1 MKKTKINHYTDKEAL
16 EFHNNNKSGKIEI
29 ISSKPMTTKRD
40 LALAYSP
47 GVAAPVRAISEN
59 PDKAYDYTT
68 KGNLVA
74 VISNGSAILGMG
86 NLGALAS
93 KPVME
98 GKAVLFKRFADI
110 DSIDIEIDS
119 SDPEEIV
126 KSIKNIAK
134 QKPIVSVM
142 GEVATSA
149 AYMASLGSNY
159 IFAQEG
165 TITGS
170 VGVLILSSEITELA
184 KKIGVST
191 EVIKSGDL
199 KASPSPLEKMT
210 PKAREQM
217 EKIVQEISKNFI
229 NLVKKERKLD
239 NNKTQLISDGRIFTG
254 QSALQIGL
262 IDSIGNIK
270 EAKEFLK
277 TEYNIDKLPL
287 LDFEIIKK
295 EKLTEKFLSL
305 FSGNFNASRF
315 LNLQGLI
322 SIWIPNV

>member
-1 MKKTKINHYTDKEAL
+1 MKKKIFNMLKRLRYKKTISIVVAIFFFVILISDNRYKKPHIAKVTIDNIITQDSFRYEKLEELSQNKNTKAVIVFIN
-16 EFHNNNKSGKIEI
+16 
-29 ISSKPMTTKRD
+29 
-40 LALAYSP
+40 SP
-47 GVAAPVRAISEN
+47 GGTVVGGETL
-59 PDKAYDYTT
+59 Y
-68 KGNLVA
+68 
-74 VISNGSAILGMG
+74 
-86 NLGALAS
+86 
-93 KPVME
+93 
-98 GKAVLFKRFADI
+98 
-110 DSIDIEIDS
+110 
-119 SDPEEIV
+119 
-126 KSIKNIAK
+126 KSIKNIAQ
-134 QKPIVSVM
+134 QKPVISVM

-170 VGVLILSSEITELA
+170 VGVLVLSSEFTELA
-184 KKIGVST
+184 KKIGIST

-270 EAKEFLK
+270 EAKEYLK
-277 TEYNIDKLPL
+277 IERNIDMLPIL
-287 LDFEIIKK
+287 NMEIIKK
-295 EKLTEKFLSL
+295 EKMIEKFLSL
-305 FSGNFNASRF
+305 FTNKINASKL
-315 LNLQGLI
+315 LNLKGLI
-322 SIWIPNV
+322 SIWIP

>member
-1 MKKTKINHYTDKEAL
+1 MKKKIFNMLKRLRYKKTILIVVAIFFFVILISDNRYKKPHIAKVTIDNIITQDSFRYEKLEELSQNKNTKAVIVFIN
-16 EFHNNNKSGKIEI
+16 
-29 ISSKPMTTKRD
+29 
-40 LALAYSP
+40 SP
-47 GVAAPVRAISEN
+47 GGTVVGGETL
-59 PDKAYDYTT
+59 Y
-68 KGNLVA
+68 
-74 VISNGSAILGMG
+74 
-86 NLGALAS
+86 
-93 KPVME
+93 
-98 GKAVLFKRFADI
+98 
-110 DSIDIEIDS
+110 
-119 SDPEEIV
+119 
-126 KSIKNIAK
+126 KSIKSIAQ
-134 QKPIVSVM
+134 QKPIISVM

-170 VGVLILSSEITELA
+170 VGVLVLSSEFTELA
-184 KKIGVST
+184 KKIGIST

-270 EAKEFLK
+270 EAKEYLK
-277 TEYNIDKLPL
+277 IEHNIDMLPIL
-287 LDFEIIKK
+287 NMEIIKK
-295 EKLTEKFLSL
+295 EKMIEKFLSL
-305 FSGNFNASRF
+305 FTNKINASKL
-315 LNLQGLI
+315 LNLKGLI
-322 SIWIPNV
+322 SIWIP

>member
-1 MKKTKINHYTDKEAL
+1 MKKKIFNMLKRLRYKKTILIVVAIFFFVILISDSRYKKPHIAKVTIDNIITQDSFRYEKLEELSQNKNTKAVIVFIN
-16 EFHNNNKSGKIEI
+16 
-29 ISSKPMTTKRD
+29 
-40 LALAYSP
+40 SP
-47 GVAAPVRAISEN
+47 GGTVVGGETL
-59 PDKAYDYTT
+59 Y
-68 KGNLVA
+68 
-74 VISNGSAILGMG
+74 
-86 NLGALAS
+86 
-93 KPVME
+93 
-98 GKAVLFKRFADI
+98 
-110 DSIDIEIDS
+110 
-119 SDPEEIV
+119 
-126 KSIKNIAK
+126 KSIKNIAQ
-134 QKPIVSVM
+134 QKPIISVM

-170 VGVLILSSEITELA
+170 VGVLVLSSEFTELA
-184 KKIGVST
+184 KKIGIST

-270 EAKEFLK
+270 EAKEYLK
-277 TEYNIDKLPL
+277 IERNIDMLPIL
-287 LDFEIIKK
+287 NMEIIKK
-295 EKLTEKFLSL
+295 EKMIEKFLSL
-305 FSGNFNASRF
+305 FTNKINASKL
-315 LNLQGLI
+315 LNLKGLI
-322 SIWIPNV
+322 SIWIP

>member
-1 MKKTKINHYTDKEAL
+1 MKKKIFNMLKRLRYKKTISIVVAIFFFVILISDNRYKKPHIAKVTIDNIITQDSFRYEKLEELSQNKNTKAVIVFIN
-16 EFHNNNKSGKIEI
+16 
-29 ISSKPMTTKRD
+29 
-40 LALAYSP
+40 SP
-47 GVAAPVRAISEN
+47 GGTVVGGETL
-59 PDKAYDYTT
+59 Y
-68 KGNLVA
+68 
-74 VISNGSAILGMG
+74 
-86 NLGALAS
+86 
-93 KPVME
+93 
-98 GKAVLFKRFADI
+98 
-110 DSIDIEIDS
+110 
-119 SDPEEIV
+119 
-126 KSIKNIAK
+126 KSIKNIAQ
-134 QKPIVSVM
+134 QKPVISVM

-191 EVIKSGDL
+191 EIIKSGDL

-229 NLVKKERKLD
+229 NLVKKERKLN

-270 EAKEFLK
+270 EAKEYLK
-277 TEYNIDKLPL
+277 IERNIDMLPIL
-287 LDFEIIKK
+287 NMEIIKK
-295 EKLTEKFLSL
+295 EKMIEKFLSL
-305 FSGNFNASRF
+305 FTNKINASKL
-315 LNLQGLI
+315 LNLKGLI
-322 SIWIPNV
+322 SIWIP

>member
-1 MKKTKINHYTDKEAL
+1 MKKKIFNMLKRLRYKKTISIVVAIFFFVILISDNRYKKPHIAKVTIDNIITQDSFRYEKLEELSQNKNTKAVIVFIN
-16 EFHNNNKSGKIEI
+16 
-29 ISSKPMTTKRD
+29 
-40 LALAYSP
+40 SP
-47 GVAAPVRAISEN
+47 GGTVVGGETL
-59 PDKAYDYTT
+59 Y
-68 KGNLVA
+68 
-74 VISNGSAILGMG
+74 
-86 NLGALAS
+86 
-93 KPVME
+93 
-98 GKAVLFKRFADI
+98 
-110 DSIDIEIDS
+110 
-119 SDPEEIV
+119 
-126 KSIKNIAK
+126 KSIKSIAQ
-134 QKPIVSVM
+134 QKPIISVM

-170 VGVLILSSEITELA
+170 VGVLVLSSEFTELA
-184 KKIGVST
+184 KKIGIST

-229 NLVKKERKLD
+229 NLVKKERKLN

-270 EAKEFLK
+270 EAKEYLK
-277 TEYNIDKLPL
+277 IERNIDMLPIL
-287 LDFEIIKK
+287 NMEIIKK
-295 EKLTEKFLSL
+295 EKMIE
-305 FSGNFNASRF
+305 
-315 LNLQGLI
+315 
-322 SIWIPNV
+322 

>member
-1 MKKTKINHYTDKEAL
+1 MKKKFFNMLKRLRYKKTILIVVAIFFFVILISDNRYKKPHIAKVTIDNIITQDSFRYEKLEELSQNKNTKAVIVFIN
-16 EFHNNNKSGKIEI
+16 
-29 ISSKPMTTKRD
+29 
-40 LALAYSP
+40 SP
-47 GVAAPVRAISEN
+47 GGTVVGGETL
-59 PDKAYDYTT
+59 Y
-68 KGNLVA
+68 
-74 VISNGSAILGMG
+74 
-86 NLGALAS
+86 
-93 KPVME
+93 
-98 GKAVLFKRFADI
+98 
-110 DSIDIEIDS
+110 
-119 SDPEEIV
+119 
-126 KSIKNIAK
+126 KSIKNIAQ
-134 QKPIVSVM
+134 QKPVISVM

-170 VGVLILSSEITELA
+170 VGVLVLSSEFTELA
-184 KKIGVST
+184 KKIGIST

-270 EAKEFLK
+270 EAKEYLK
-277 TEYNIDKLPL
+277 IERNIDMLPIL
-287 LDFEIIKK
+287 NMEIIKK
-295 EKLTEKFLSL
+295 EKMIEKFLSL
-305 FSGNFNASRF
+305 FTNKINASKL
-315 LNLQGLI
+315 LNLKGLI
-322 SIWIPNV
+322 SIWIP

>member
-1 MKKTKINHYTDKEAL
+1 MKKKIFNMLKRLRYKKTILIVVAIFFFVILISDNRYKKPHIAKVTIDNIITQDSFRYEKLEELSQNKNTKAVIVFIN
-16 EFHNNNKSGKIEI
+16 
-29 ISSKPMTTKRD
+29 
-40 LALAYSP
+40 SP
-47 GVAAPVRAISEN
+47 GGTVVGGETL
-59 PDKAYDYTT
+59 Y
-68 KGNLVA
+68 
-74 VISNGSAILGMG
+74 
-86 NLGALAS
+86 
-93 KPVME
+93 
-98 GKAVLFKRFADI
+98 
-110 DSIDIEIDS
+110 
-119 SDPEEIV
+119 
-126 KSIKNIAK
+126 KSIKSIAQ
-134 QKPIVSVM
+134 QKPIISVM

-170 VGVLILSSEITELA
+170 VGVLVLSSEFTELA
-184 KKIGVST
+184 KKIGIST

-229 NLVKKERKLD
+229 NLVKKERKLN

-270 EAKEFLK
+270 EAKEYLK
-277 TEYNIDKLPL
+277 MEHNIDMLPIL
-287 LDFEIIKK
+287 NIEIIKK
-295 EKLTEKFLSL
+295 EKMIEKFLSL
-305 FSGNFNASRF
+305 FTNKINASKL
-315 LNLQGLI
+315 LNLKGLI
-322 SIWIPNV
+322 SIWIP

>member
-1 MKKTKINHYTDKEAL
+1 MKKKIFNMLKRLRYKKTILIVVAIFFFVILISDSRYKKPHIAKVTIDNIITQDSFRYEKLEELSQNKNTKAVIFFIN
-16 EFHNNNKSGKIEI
+16 
-29 ISSKPMTTKRD
+29 
-40 LALAYSP
+40 SP
-47 GVAAPVRAISEN
+47 GGTVVGGETL
-59 PDKAYDYTT
+59 Y
-68 KGNLVA
+68 
-74 VISNGSAILGMG
+74 
-86 NLGALAS
+86 
-93 KPVME
+93 
-98 GKAVLFKRFADI
+98 
-110 DSIDIEIDS
+110 
-119 SDPEEIV
+119 
-126 KSIKNIAK
+126 KSIKNIAQ
-134 QKPIVSVM
+134 QKPVISVM

-170 VGVLILSSEITELA
+170 VGVLVLSSEFTELA
-184 KKIGVST
+184 KKIGIST

-229 NLVKKERKLD
+229 NLVKKERKLN

-270 EAKEFLK
+270 EAKEYLK
-277 TEYNIDKLPL
+277 IERNIDMLPIL
-287 LDFEIIKK
+287 NMEIIKK
-295 EKLTEKFLSL
+295 EKMIEKFLSL
-305 FSGNFNASRF
+305 FTNKINASKL
-315 LNLQGLI
+315 LNLKGLI
-322 SIWIPNV
+322 SIWIP

>member
-1 MKKTKINHYTDKEAL
+1 MKKKIFNMLKRLRYKKTISIVVAIFFFVILISDNRYKKPHIAKVTIDNIITQDSFRYEKLEELSQNKNTKAVIVFIN
-16 EFHNNNKSGKIEI
+16 
-29 ISSKPMTTKRD
+29 
-40 LALAYSP
+40 SP
-47 GVAAPVRAISEN
+47 GGTVVGGETL
-59 PDKAYDYTT
+59 Y
-68 KGNLVA
+68 
-74 VISNGSAILGMG
+74 
-86 NLGALAS
+86 
-93 KPVME
+93 
-98 GKAVLFKRFADI
+98 
-110 DSIDIEIDS
+110 
-119 SDPEEIV
+119 
-126 KSIKNIAK
+126 KSIKNIAQ
-134 QKPIVSVM
+134 QKPVISVM

-170 VGVLILSSEITELA
+170 VGVLVLSSEFTELA
-184 KKIGVST
+184 KKIGIST

-229 NLVKKERKLD
+229 NLVKKERKLN

-270 EAKEFLK
+270 EAKEYLK
-277 TEYNIDKLPL
+277 IERNIDMLPIL
-287 LDFEIIKK
+287 NMEIIKK
-295 EKLTEKFLSL
+295 EKMIEKFLSL
-305 FSGNFNASRF
+305 FTNKINASKL
-315 LNLQGLI
+315 LNVKGLI
-322 SIWIPNV
+322 SIWIP

>member
-1 MKKTKINHYTDKEAL
+1 MKKKIFNMLKRLRYKKTISIVVAIFFFVILISDNRYKKPHIAKVTIDNIITQDSFRYEKLEELSQNKNTKAVIVFIN
-16 EFHNNNKSGKIEI
+16 
-29 ISSKPMTTKRD
+29 
-40 LALAYSP
+40 SP
-47 GVAAPVRAISEN
+47 GGTVVGGETL
-59 PDKAYDYTT
+59 Y
-68 KGNLVA
+68 
-74 VISNGSAILGMG
+74 
-86 NLGALAS
+86 
-93 KPVME
+93 
-98 GKAVLFKRFADI
+98 
-110 DSIDIEIDS
+110 
-119 SDPEEIV
+119 
-126 KSIKNIAK
+126 KSIKNIAQ
-134 QKPIVSVM
+134 QKPVISVM

-170 VGVLILSSEITELA
+170 VGVLVLSSEFTELA
-184 KKIGVST
+184 KKIGIST

-229 NLVKKERKLD
+229 NLVKKERKLN

-270 EAKEFLK
+270 EAKEYLK
-277 TEYNIDKLPL
+277 IEHNIDMLPIL
-287 LDFEIIKK
+287 NMEIIKK
-295 EKLTEKFLSL
+295 EKMIEKFLSL
-305 FSGNFNASRF
+305 FTNKINASKL
-315 LNLQGLI
+315 LNLKGLI
-322 SIWIPNV
+322 SIWIP

>member
-1 MKKTKINHYTDKEAL
+1 MIRVFGAQNCGQGNNFTSKIMGRGVIINYMKKISLNMLKNIRYKKTILVVLAIFFFAMLTFDSRYKKPHIAKITIDNIITQDSFRYEKLEELSKNKNTKAVIALIN
-16 EFHNNNKSGKIEI
+16 
-29 ISSKPMTTKRD
+29 
-40 LALAYSP
+40 SP
-47 GVAAPVRAISEN
+47 GGTVVGGETL
-59 PDKAYDYTT
+59 Y
-68 KGNLVA
+68 
-74 VISNGSAILGMG
+74 
-86 NLGALAS
+86 
-93 KPVME
+93 
-98 GKAVLFKRFADI
+98 
-110 DSIDIEIDS
+110 
-119 SDPEEIV
+119 
-126 KSIKNIAK
+126 KSIKNIAQ

-191 EVIKSGDL
+191 EIIKSGDL

-210 PKAREQM
+210 PKTREEM
-217 EKIVQEISKNFI
+217 EKIVKEISKNFI
-229 NLVKKERKLD
+229 DLVKKERKLD

-254 QSALQIGL
+254 QSAVQTGL

-270 EAKEFLK
+270 EAKEYLK

-287 LDFEIIKK
+287 LDSEIIKK
-295 EKLTEKFLSL
+295 EKLIEKFLSF
-305 FSGNFNASRF
+305 FSGNINASRF

-322 SIWIPNV
+322 SIWIPNI

>member
-1 MKKTKINHYTDKEAL
+1 MLKRLRYKKTILIVVAIFFFVILISDNRYKKPHIAKVTIDNIITQDSFRYEKLEELSQNKNTKAVIVFIN
-16 EFHNNNKSGKIEI
+16 
-29 ISSKPMTTKRD
+29 
-40 LALAYSP
+40 SP
-47 GVAAPVRAISEN
+47 GGTVVGGETL
-59 PDKAYDYTT
+59 Y
-68 KGNLVA
+68 
-74 VISNGSAILGMG
+74 
-86 NLGALAS
+86 
-93 KPVME
+93 
-98 GKAVLFKRFADI
+98 
-110 DSIDIEIDS
+110 
-119 SDPEEIV
+119 
-126 KSIKNIAK
+126 KSIKSIAQ
-134 QKPIVSVM
+134 QKPIISVM

-170 VGVLILSSEITELA
+170 VGVLVLSSEFTELA
-184 KKIGVST
+184 KKIGIST

-229 NLVKKERKLD
+229 NLVKKERKLN

-270 EAKEFLK
+270 EAKEYLK
-277 TEYNIDKLPL
+277 IERNIDMLPIL
-287 LDFEIIKK
+287 NMEIIKK
-295 EKLTEKFLSL
+295 EKMIEKFLSL
-305 FSGNFNASRF
+305 FTNKINASKL
-315 LNLQGLI
+315 LNLKGLI
-322 SIWIPNV
+322 SIWIP

>member
-1 MKKTKINHYTDKEAL
+1 MKKKIFNMLKRLRYKKTILIVVAIFFFVILISDNRYKKPHIAKVTIDNIITQDSFRYEKLEELSQNKNTKAVIFFIN
-16 EFHNNNKSGKIEI
+16 
-29 ISSKPMTTKRD
+29 
-40 LALAYSP
+40 SP
-47 GVAAPVRAISEN
+47 GGTVVGGETL
-59 PDKAYDYTT
+59 Y
-68 KGNLVA
+68 
-74 VISNGSAILGMG
+74 
-86 NLGALAS
+86 
-93 KPVME
+93 
-98 GKAVLFKRFADI
+98 
-110 DSIDIEIDS
+110 
-119 SDPEEIV
+119 
-126 KSIKNIAK
+126 KSIKNIAQ
-134 QKPIVSVM
+134 QKPVISVM

-170 VGVLILSSEITELA
+170 VGVLVLSSEFTELA
-184 KKIGVST
+184 KKIGIST

-229 NLVKKERKLD
+229 NLVKKERKLN

-270 EAKEFLK
+270 EAKEYLK
-277 TEYNIDKLPL
+277 IERNIDMLPIL
-287 LDFEIIKK
+287 NMEIIKK
-295 EKLTEKFLSL
+295 EKMIEKFLSL
-305 FSGNFNASRF
+305 FTNKINASKL
-315 LNLQGLI
+315 LNLKGLI
-322 SIWIPNV
+322 SIWIP

>member
-1 MKKTKINHYTDKEAL
+1 MKKKIFNMLKRLRYKKTILIVVAIFFFVILISDNRYKKPHIAKVTIDNIITQDSFRYEKLEELSQNKNTKAVIVFIN
-16 EFHNNNKSGKIEI
+16 
-29 ISSKPMTTKRD
+29 
-40 LALAYSP
+40 SP
-47 GVAAPVRAISEN
+47 GGTVVGGETL
-59 PDKAYDYTT
+59 Y
-68 KGNLVA
+68 
-74 VISNGSAILGMG
+74 
-86 NLGALAS
+86 
-93 KPVME
+93 
-98 GKAVLFKRFADI
+98 
-110 DSIDIEIDS
+110 
-119 SDPEEIV
+119 
-126 KSIKNIAK
+126 KSIKSIAQ
-134 QKPIVSVM
+134 QKPIISVM

-170 VGVLILSSEITELA
+170 VGVLVLSSEFTELA
-184 KKIGVST
+184 KKIGIST

-270 EAKEFLK
+270 EAKEYLK
-277 TEYNIDKLPL
+277 IEHNIDMLPIL
-287 LDFEIIKK
+287 NMEIIKK
-295 EKLTEKFLSL
+295 EKMIEKFLSL
-305 FSGNFNASRF
+305 FTNKINASKL
-315 LNLQGLI
+315 LNLKGLI
-322 SIWIPNV
+322 SIWVPNI

>member
-1 MKKTKINHYTDKEAL
+1 MKKKIFNMLKRLRYKKTISIVVAIFFFVILISDNRYKKPHIAKVTIDNIITQDSFRYEKLEELSQNKNTKAVIVFIN
-16 EFHNNNKSGKIEI
+16 
-29 ISSKPMTTKRD
+29 
-40 LALAYSP
+40 SP
-47 GVAAPVRAISEN
+47 GGTVVGGETL
-59 PDKAYDYTT
+59 Y
-68 KGNLVA
+68 
-74 VISNGSAILGMG
+74 
-86 NLGALAS
+86 
-93 KPVME
+93 
-98 GKAVLFKRFADI
+98 
-110 DSIDIEIDS
+110 
-119 SDPEEIV
+119 
-126 KSIKNIAK
+126 KSIKSIAQ
-134 QKPIVSVM
+134 QKPIISVM

-170 VGVLILSSEITELA
+170 VGVLVLSSEFTELA
-184 KKIGVST
+184 KKIGIST

-270 EAKEFLK
+270 EAKEYLK
-277 TEYNIDKLPL
+277 IEHNIDMLPIL
-287 LDFEIIKK
+287 NMEIIKK
-295 EKLTEKFLSL
+295 EKMIEKFLSL
-305 FSGNFNASRF
+305 FTNKINASKL
-315 LNLQGLI
+315 LNLKGLI
-322 SIWIPNV
+322 SIWIP

>member
-1 MKKTKINHYTDKEAL
+1 MKKKIFNMLKRLRYKKTISIVVAIFFFVILISDNRYKKPHIAKVTIDNIITQDSFRYEKLEELSQNKNTKAVIVFIN
-16 EFHNNNKSGKIEI
+16 
-29 ISSKPMTTKRD
+29 
-40 LALAYSP
+40 SP
-47 GVAAPVRAISEN
+47 GGTVVGGETL
-59 PDKAYDYTT
+59 Y
-68 KGNLVA
+68 
-74 VISNGSAILGMG
+74 
-86 NLGALAS
+86 
-93 KPVME
+93 
-98 GKAVLFKRFADI
+98 
-110 DSIDIEIDS
+110 
-119 SDPEEIV
+119 
-126 KSIKNIAK
+126 KSIKNIAQ
-134 QKPIVSVM
+134 QKPVISVM

-170 VGVLILSSEITELA
+170 VGVLVLSSEFTELA
-184 KKIGVST
+184 KKIGIST

-229 NLVKKERKLD
+229 NLVKKERKLN

-270 EAKEFLK
+270 EAKEYLK
-277 TEYNIDKLPL
+277 IERNIDMLPIL
-287 LDFEIIKK
+287 NMEIIKK
-295 EKLTEKFLSL
+295 EKMIEKFLSL
-305 FSGNFNASRF
+305 FTNKINASKL
-315 LNLQGLI
+315 LNLKGLI
-322 SIWIPNV
+322 SKWIP

>member
-1 MKKTKINHYTDKEAL
+1 MKKKIFNMLKRLRYKKTISIVVAIFFFVILISDSRYKKPHIAKVTIDNIITQDSFRYEKLEELSQNKNTKAVIVFIN
-16 EFHNNNKSGKIEI
+16 
-29 ISSKPMTTKRD
+29 
-40 LALAYSP
+40 SP
-47 GVAAPVRAISEN
+47 GGTVVGGETL
-59 PDKAYDYTT
+59 Y
-68 KGNLVA
+68 
-74 VISNGSAILGMG
+74 
-86 NLGALAS
+86 
-93 KPVME
+93 
-98 GKAVLFKRFADI
+98 
-110 DSIDIEIDS
+110 
-119 SDPEEIV
+119 
-126 KSIKNIAK
+126 KSIKNIAQ
-134 QKPIVSVM
+134 QKPIISVM

-170 VGVLILSSEITELA
+170 VGVLVLSSEFTELA
-184 KKIGVST
+184 KKIGIST

-270 EAKEFLK
+270 EAKEYLK
-277 TEYNIDKLPL
+277 IERNIDMLPIL
-287 LDFEIIKK
+287 NMEIIKK
-295 EKLTEKFLSL
+295 EKMIEKFLSL
-305 FSGNFNASRF
+305 FTNKINASKL
-315 LNLQGLI
+315 LNLKGLI
-322 SIWIPNV
+322 SIWIP

>member
-1 MKKTKINHYTDKEAL
+1 MKKIFLNMFKKLRYKKTILVVVAIFFFAILISDNRYKKPHIAKITIDNIITQDSFRYEKLEELSQNKNTKAVIVFIN
-16 EFHNNNKSGKIEI
+16 
-29 ISSKPMTTKRD
+29 
-40 LALAYSP
+40 SP
-47 GVAAPVRAISEN
+47 GGTVVGGETL
-59 PDKAYDYTT
+59 Y
-68 KGNLVA
+68 
-74 VISNGSAILGMG
+74 
-86 NLGALAS
+86 
-93 KPVME
+93 
-98 GKAVLFKRFADI
+98 
-110 DSIDIEIDS
+110 
-119 SDPEEIV
+119 
-126 KSIKNIAK
+126 KSIKNISQ

-149 AYMASLGSNY
+149 AYMASLGSNH

-184 KKIGVST
+184 KKIGIST

-210 PKAREQM
+210 PKAREEM
-217 EKIVQEISKNFI
+217 EKIVKEISKNFI
-229 NLVKKERKLD
+229 DLVKKERKLD

-254 QSALQIGL
+254 QSAVQIGL
-262 IDSIGNIK
+262 IDTIGNIK
-270 EAKEFLK
+270 EAKEYLK

-295 EKLTEKFLSL
+295 EKLIEKFLSF
-305 FSGNFNASRF
+305 FSGNINASRF

-322 SIWIPNV
+322 SIWIPNI

>member
-1 MKKTKINHYTDKEAL
+1 MKKKIFNMLKRLRYKKTILIVVAIFFFVILISDSRYKKPHIAKVTIDNIITQDSFRYEKLEELSQNKNTKAVIVFIN
-16 EFHNNNKSGKIEI
+16 
-29 ISSKPMTTKRD
+29 
-40 LALAYSP
+40 SP
-47 GVAAPVRAISEN
+47 GGTVVGGETL
-59 PDKAYDYTT
+59 Y
-68 KGNLVA
+68 
-74 VISNGSAILGMG
+74 
-86 NLGALAS
+86 
-93 KPVME
+93 
-98 GKAVLFKRFADI
+98 
-110 DSIDIEIDS
+110 
-119 SDPEEIV
+119 
-126 KSIKNIAK
+126 KSIKSIAQ
-134 QKPIVSVM
+134 QKPIISVM

-170 VGVLILSSEITELA
+170 VGVLVLSSEFTELA
-184 KKIGVST
+184 KKIGIST

-270 EAKEFLK
+270 EAKKYLK
-277 TEYNIDKLPL
+277 IEHNIDMLPIL
-287 LDFEIIKK
+287 NMEIIKK
-295 EKLTEKFLSL
+295 EKMIEKFLSL
-305 FSGNFNASRF
+305 FTNKINASKL
-315 LNLQGLI
+315 LNLKGLI
-322 SIWIPNV
+322 SIWIP